1 MGVMRNGLD
10 MPKKQKSVLL
20 ALTDTHHGFYVGA
33 AHYAREHGW
42 HLVTDMIYTA
52 SIPYGWQGDGILSF
66 IGHRNDLAEF
76 ILANPTPAV
85 EISLVR
91 DDVDLPR
98 VAADNHMI
106 GRVAAEHFI
115 ERGFRRCLWVPFRDD
130 VPNRERRNGF
140 FETLAKAGIAAAEL
154 PTTAWAAGQGGPD
167 WAARRRIVSS
177 ELMRLPKP
185 LAVFCY
191 NDCVAADIIAACDQN
206 GLRVPDEVAVL
217 GVDNDTMLCESFHTP
232 LSSVRHDLAGMAYEA
247 AALLDRLMDG
257 GKAPAEI
264 KRVQPKGIAARRST
278 DIIAVDDRDVATA
291 LRYIWDHY
299 AQSALSVDDVAT
311 ATGIH
316 RRVLEKGF
324 RRELG
329 RGINQEL
336 VRARLRAVTLRL
348 ETTEDSITDI
358 ASQTGYS
365 RPNHLF
371 RTFRAHY
378 ATSPRQ
384 YRENARAAES

>member
-1 MGVMRNGLD
+1 M
-10 MPKKQKSVLL
+10 LL
-20 ALTDTHHGFYVGA
+20 ALTDPHHGFYVGA
-33 AHYAREHGW
+33 ARYAREHGW

-66 IGHRNDLAEF
+66 IGQRDDLAEF
-76 ILANPTPAV
+76 ILGNPAPAV

-98 VAADNHMI
+98 VAADNRMI

-115 ERGFRRCLWVPFRDD
+115 ERGFRRCLWVPFRND
-130 VPNRERRNGF
+130 VPNRERRDGF
-140 FETLAKAGIAAAEL
+140 FETLAGAGITATEL
-154 PTTAWAAGQGGPD
+154 PTTALAGGQDSPD
-167 WAARRRIVSS
+167 WAARRRIVSH
-177 ELMRLPKP
+177 ELTRLSKP

-191 NDCVAADIIAACDQN
+191 NDCVAADIIAACDQS
-206 GLRVPDEVAVL
+206 GLRVPDDVAVL

-247 AALLDRLMDG
+247 AALLDHLMNG
-257 GKAPAEI
+257 GMAPSEL
-264 KRVQPKGIAARRST
+264 KRVRPKGIAARRST
-278 DIIAVDDRDVATA
+278 DIIAVDDRDVAAA
-291 LRYIWDHY
+291 LRFIWEHY
-299 AQSALSVDDVAT
+299 SQSNLSVDDVA
-311 ATGIH
+311 AASGIH
-316 RRVLEKGF
+316 RRLLEKGF

-336 VRARLRAVTLRL
+336 VRTRLKAVTLRL
-348 ETTEDSITDI
+348 ETTNDSITDI

-371 RTFRAHY
+371 RTFREHFGM
-378 ATSPRQ
+378 SPRQ
-384 YRENARAAES
+384 YRENTRTATG